1 MTTGHFVAD
10 VEPGIG
16 VGILLGSVCSIS
28 QIPWP
33 FKLSQMLGPGGL
45 VNIRDAFAV
54 RLASNNCMLRLDF
67 GGHFSLI
74 CHLTM
79 PHLRENWA
87 EEHFVNFCVENQM
100 VFKYMYVLLGQ
111 KSWPLVFHFHFH
123 FDLYGC
129 KQMFTPKD
137 YPGSSQRCQRKKL
150 TFRHD
155 DTKNAYFIS
164 LICTILKLSQN
175 INNSKTA
182 QRDSF
187 KWDHIIPIS

>member
-16 VGILLGSVCSIS
+16 VGILLRSVCSIS

-54 RLASNNCMLRLDF
+54 CLASSNYMLRLDF

-87 EEHFVNFCVENQM
+87 EEHFVNFCVET
-100 VFKYMYVLLGQ
+100 KWYSSTCTLGPTVLA
-111 KSWPLVFHFHFH
+111 SCV
-123 FDLYGC
+123 
-129 KQMFTPKD
+129 
-137 YPGSSQRCQRKKL
+137 
-150 TFRHD
+150 
-155 DTKNAYFIS
+155 S
-164 LICTILKLSQN
+164 LLFSL
-175 INNSKTA
+175 
-182 QRDSF
+182 
-187 KWDHIIPIS
+187 WM

>member
-54 RLASNNCMLRLDF
+54 CLASSNYMLRLDF

-100 VFKYMYVLLGQ
+100 VFKYMYSWAKSLGLLCFTFIFILIYMDVSRCSRQ
-111 KSWPLVFHFHFH
+111 KITLAPANAVNA
-123 FDLYGC
+123 
-129 KQMFTPKD
+129 
-137 YPGSSQRCQRKKL
+137 
-150 TFRHD
+150 
-155 DTKNAYFIS
+155 KN
-164 LICTILKLSQN
+164 
-175 INNSKTA
+175 
-182 QRDSF
+182 
-187 KWDHIIPIS
+187 

>member
-16 VGILLGSVCSIS
+16 VGILLRSFCSIS

-54 RLASNNCMLRLDF
+54 CLASSNYMLRLDF

-100 VFKYMYVLLGQ
+100 VFKYMY
-111 KSWPLVFHFHFH
+111 
-123 FDLYGC
+123 
-129 KQMFTPKD
+129 
-137 YPGSSQRCQRKKL
+137 
-150 TFRHD
+150 
-155 DTKNAYFIS
+155 
-164 LICTILKLSQN
+164 ICTLGPRVLASCVSLSF
-175 INNSKTA
+175 
-182 QRDSF
+182 SF
-187 KWDHIIPIS
+187 